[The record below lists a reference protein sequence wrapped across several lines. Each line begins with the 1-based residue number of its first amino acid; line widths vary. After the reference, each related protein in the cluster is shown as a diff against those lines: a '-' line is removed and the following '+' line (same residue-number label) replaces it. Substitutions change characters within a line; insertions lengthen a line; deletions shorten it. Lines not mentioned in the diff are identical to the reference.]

1 MMERFDCKVT
11 NKEKRKLSSLGL
23 AIISITSHWK
33 SILVSVLSLGLSG
46 LLFVLAATYTASID
60 PESIVKKDVY
70 QYGQFVIDTTGKYS
84 EKVSE
89 IENFKQKIM
98 ELPNISNIKQVVE
111 TILVGQGKIAQAK
124 INFLLLP
131 IMILPLFSNSEN
143 QAIWITN
150 SLFNLTR
157 SLL

>member
-1 MMERFDCKVT
+1 M
-11 NKEKRKLSSLGL
+11 
-23 AIISITSHWK
+23 SH
-33 SILVSVLSLGLSG
+33 
-46 LLFVLAATYTASID
+46 
-60 PESIVKKDVY
+60 
-70 QYGQFVIDTTGKYS
+70 QYGQFAIETTGKYS

-98 ELPNISNIKQVVE
+98 EFPSISNIKQVVE
-111 TILVGQGKIAQAK
+111 TDISWAGK
-124 INFLLLP
+124 
-131 IMILPLFSNSEN
+131 NSTGKDQLSIITANDFASIQQFQLN

>member
-1 MMERFDCKVT
+1 M
-11 NKEKRKLSSLGL
+11 
-23 AIISITSHWK
+23 
-33 SILVSVLSLGLSG
+33 
-46 LLFVLAATYTASID
+46 
-60 PESIVKKDVY
+60 
-70 QYGQFVIDTTGKYS
+70 IDTTGKYS

-111 TILVGQGKIAQAK
+111 TDISWAGKIAQAK

-143 QAIWITN
+143 QAIWIIN